1 MRREYIRSCHS
12 WQNGAPRYD
21 CVFVNTDSGLKGM
34 YGLDIVRILAFF
46 SFVSQSKRYPCA
58 VVRWFDRVGDK
69 PDTDTGMWIVR
80 PAFTAQRRPSIG
92 IIHVDTLYRAAHLI
106 PLYATRPVSR
116 NLKPHHSYDSFTAF
130 YINKFIDHHAF
141 SLLSDSY

>member
-1 MRREYIRSCHS
+1 
-12 WQNGAPRYD
+12 RYD
-21 CVFVNTDSGLKGM
+21 CAFVNTDSGLKGM
-34 YGLDIVRILAFF
+34 YGLDIVHILAFF
-46 SFVSQSKRYPCA
+46 SFVSQSKCYPCA

-80 PAFTAQRRPSIG
+80 LAFTAQRRPSIG

>member
-1 MRREYIRSCHS
+1 
-12 WQNGAPRYD
+12 
-21 CVFVNTDSGLKGM
+21 M

-46 SFVSQSKRYPCA
+46 SFVSQSKRY
-58 VVRWFDRVGDK
+58 
-69 PDTDTGMWIVR
+69 
-80 PAFTAQRRPSIG
+80 RRCPSIG
-92 IIHVDTLYRAAHLI
+92 IIHVDTLYRTAHLI